1 MELGHAVGA
10 DTFRLERTL
19 KAPIEKVWAFFTE
32 ADKRS
37 RWFTAG
43 DDITANGQTFNFA
56 FGHHRITDEKPPARW
71 AHKDGSQPDT
81 LMLGRVLAFE
91 PPRLLAFTWG
101 DGDEHVSEV
110 RFEFTPRGDETLLVL
125 THSKIDTRGNLRN
138 FGGGWTAH
146 LETLADVLAG
156 RKSNRFWANVVEA
169 HEAYE
174 RTIEG

>member
-1 MELGHAVGA
+1 MELGHAVSA

-19 KAPIEKVWAFFTE
+19 KAPIEKVWSFFVD

-43 DDITANGQTFNFA
+43 SDITAAGQSFVFN

-71 AHKDGSQPDT
+71 AAMECGEFDMQ
-81 LMLGRVLAFE
+81 GRVLAFE
-91 PPRLLAFTWG
+91 PQRLLVITWG

-110 RFEFTPRGDETLLVL
+110 RFEFTPRGDETLLTL
-125 THSKIDTRGNLRN
+125 THTKIDTIGNLRD
-138 FGGGWTAH
+138 FAGGWTAH
-146 LETLADVLAG
+146 LETLAKVLAAPG
-156 RKSNRFWANVVEA
+156 KANTFWVDVVKA

-174 RTIEG
+174 QRIQG